1 MKERVGVVEGR
12 EFRTANY
19 VNCQCCKLPSQFAFI
34 LHTIHT
40 VPAHLARNPSTRILL
55 LPSRNRVFSM
65 ADRAKRKEQWN
76 KKKKER
82 MLEMERDP
90 SGTHGTPVVRHN
102 RYSTTRH

>member
-1 MKERVGVVEGR
+1 MEERVGVVEGR

-65 ADRAKRKEQWN
+65 ADGAKRKEQ
-76 KKKKER
+76 
-82 MLEMERDP
+82 
-90 SGTHGTPVVRHN
+90 
-102 RYSTTRH
+102 